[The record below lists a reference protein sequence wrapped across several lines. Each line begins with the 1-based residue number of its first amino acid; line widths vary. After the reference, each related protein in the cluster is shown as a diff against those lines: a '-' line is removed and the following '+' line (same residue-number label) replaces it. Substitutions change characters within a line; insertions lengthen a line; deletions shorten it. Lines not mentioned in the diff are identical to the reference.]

1 SAPTASRYSC
11 RPCPSAPSQRR
22 SPSLRIVKERAR
34 RFSIQRTWSATA
46 CAPRS
51 PSSASIGS
59 GSCEVST
66 KAPLPVNFAGNRSR
80 THSSS
85 ADVRAPSWAEV
96 GSSRSSVQPGSAR
109 ARESA
114 SASSRRCRSPRESVA
129 TDVNGSKRRRR
140 PWGEAVRARDA
151 AGEHCGA
158 DAENAAVQLDPAGSA
173 RQRLREQQEEGGGNH
188 GHVRGAPGL
197 RERARRAAL
206 VGATEEERRAEGR
219 VGRKAGRTE
228 AVDQRVGDDVDEDGA
243 GHSGEQERAELPAPP
258 QPEPVAEQ
266 DRPAFLA

>member
-1 SAPTASRYSC
+1 
-11 RPCPSAPSQRR
+11 
-22 SPSLRIVKERAR
+22 
-34 RFSIQRTWSATA
+34 
-46 CAPRS
+46 
-51 PSSASIGS
+51 
-59 GSCEVST
+59 
-66 KAPLPVNFAGNRSR
+66 

-140 PWGEAVRARDA
+140 TGSSPRRPSRSQRTRSVRTGAAR
-151 AGEHCGA
+151 
-158 DAENAAVQLDPAGSA
+158 
-173 RQRLREQQEEGGGNH
+173 
-188 GHVRGAPGL
+188 
-197 RERARRAAL
+197 
-206 VGATEEERRAEGR
+206 VGATEEEGRAEGR

-266 DRPAFLA
+266 DRPAFLAANGGGEERVAALL